1 MRTTFNISY
10 YCRES
15 KSNKQGLSP
24 LELCININGERLFIN
39 LPIKFNYKD
48 FNKKRKP
55 QHIQNLLNEYHIKI
69 NELVYEIM
77 NNGLPVTS
85 STLREYL
92 RTGGTKTYT
101 VQMMVEKYMDNIKT
115 KTTGDAYNKYKLVA
129 DYLIGELGD
138 RQLTAI
144 TNGDMINIYDQLKL
158 KYLIGT
164 AAGKMIK
171 IKSMFQYATDNGL
184 IRTNPCNCIKV
195 SKGSTTIKYLT
206 VDELDKISGLDLS
219 DYERLDKVRD
229 LMLFQSATGVAYA
242 DLVTFDTDNIKQI
255 NGVYTYTN
263 NRQKTGIEFT
273 SVILPIGIDILN
285 KYNGYLPL
293 ISNQKYNAYLKEIQK
308 LAGIKTNITTHL
320 LRKTYATRLL
330 NAGVNISV
338 VAKTL
343 GHSNTTI
350 TQRCYAKTT
359 NSFVA
364 NEIGNAIK
372 GGLL

>member
-101 VQMMVEKYMDNIKT
+101 VQMMVEKYMDNIKI